1 MDIESSIANE
11 QAVTAERLPV
21 NVTQANGNR
30 GFHII
35 KRAIDMIGSAV
46 GLIVLL
52 PLLLAITVMI
62 KINDPGKVIYRRVCT
77 GKHGRKFIMYKFR
90 TMIENAEEKTEL
102 FSSEAL
108 ERHLEG
114 DKTIEDPRITKVGK
128 RLRQM
133 SLDEL
138 QQLFSVLRGTMSLVG
153 PRPVVQ
159 READEYGDD
168 KDLLLSVKPGITGWW
183 QVKGRQCCPYLSDEA
198 KELQLYYPRYQS
210 LLLDV
215 KILLLTVK
223 VLVLGK
229 DSQ

>member
-1 MDIESSIANE
+1 MDIESSTPNE
-11 QAVTAERLPV
+11 QAVTAGRFPADS
-21 NVTQANGNR
+21 TQANRNR

-35 KRAIDMIGSAV
+35 KRAVDITGSAV

-52 PLLLAITVMI
+52 PLLLAIMVMI
-62 KINDPGKVIYRRVCT
+62 KINDPGKVIYRRVCV
-77 GKHGRKFIMYKFR
+77 GKHGRKFFMYKFR

-108 ERHLEG
+108 ARHLEG
-114 DKTIEDPRITKVGK
+114 DKTIEDPRITKIGK
-128 RLRQM
+128 RLRRL

-138 QQLFSVLRGTMSLVG
+138 PQLYSVLRGTMSLVG
-153 PRPVVQ
+153 PRPVVE
-159 READEYGDD
+159 REAEEYGEN

-198 KELQLYYPRYQS
+198 KAMQLYYTRHQS

-215 KILLLTVK
+215 KILFLTAK
-223 VLVLGK
+223 VLILRK